1 MTATAPSPESRRTAF
16 FTLEDAKISFSIIC
30 CTCGIGTLAMPSNF
44 ARAGPVYGTL
54 AMLFMAFANIYA
66 TVALSRVIL
75 VAPPSVKTFSDVGDW
90 VLGRTGRYLVNVSQL
105 LVCLLLPC
113 AFLVLGSTLLDVL
126 FPDSFSQIFW
136 IVFVAVTA
144 VPACLIPT
152 LKAAATVAFIG
163 CMGTVIADV
172 VGVSI
177 LEWEMRGHPAAPA
190 PDLSLHQVLTAFG
203 NLSLAYGVAVL
214 IPDLQRQHSQP
225 KRMPRVIAVSL
236 GIGSAFFLAVAIA
249 GYVAGGCQLSANL
262 LFSIVNIS
270 DPSSPSALGFVPNHG
285 AVIMAYLF
293 MHLHVVIVLST
304 VLQPPFYMAE
314 RLILG
319 MHQDPVE
326 AVSAQQ
332 DKPEENDGWEELRDK
347 LSTNGH
353 PVTSVHG
360 RAARDLESNAGSD
373 TETLSNS
380 AKRELEEKE
389 HDETQLSDYS
399 GSANVCRYVTLRLVI
414 MAILVAAAIGF
425 RSHFLDLVDFTGASA
440 ITVCCLV
447 LPLVFY
453 LKVFWRDLPMYERVV
468 AVVVIVVCTVVGC
481 YVMIYAGKNLFNPDS
496 DSATFPYCSDEFQS
510 DPYYVRNSTA

>member
-1 MTATAPSPESRRTAF
+1 MAAF

-30 CTCGIGTLAMPSNF
+30 CICGIGTLAMPSNF
-44 ARAGPVYGTL
+44 ARAGPVYGTI

-75 VAPPSVKTFSDVGDW
+75 VAPPSVKTFGDVGGW
-90 VLGRTGRYLVNVSQL
+90 VLGAPGRYAVMISQL

-126 FPDSFSQIFW
+126 FPDAFSQIFW
-136 IVFVAVTA
+136 IIFMAITA

-163 CMGTVIADV
+163 CMGTIIADV
-172 VGVSI
+172 VGVSV
-177 LEWEMRGHPAAPA
+177 LEWEMRGHPAAPS
-190 PDLSLHQVLTAFG
+190 PDISLHQVLTAFG

-225 KRMPRVIAVSL
+225 KRMPRVIVVSL

-262 LFSIVNIS
+262 LFSIVNIA
-270 DPSSPSALGFVPNHG
+270 DPSAPSALGFVPDHG

-319 MHQDPVE
+319 MHKD
-326 AVSAQQ
+326 AVAIQAE
-332 DKPEENDGWEELRDK
+332 DNDGWEEIRDK
-347 LSTNGH
+347 MSTND
-353 PVTSVHG
+353 PSVN
-360 RAARDLESNAGSD
+360 ARDLENNADSD

-380 AKRELEEKE
+380 AKREQEEKE
-389 HDETQLSDYS
+389 HDDAQLSDYS
-399 GSANVCRYVTLRLVI
+399 GSANVFRYVTLRLVI
-414 MAILVAAAIGF
+414 MAILVGAAIGF
-425 RSHFLDLVDFTGASA
+425 RDHFLDLVDFTGASA

-447 LPLVFY
+447 LPLIFY

-468 AVVVIVVCTVVGC
+468 AAVVIVVCTVVGC
-481 YVMIYAGKNLFNPDS
+481 YVMIYAGKNLFSPDS
-496 DSATFPYCSDEFQS
+496 DSATFPYCSEEFQS
-510 DPYYVRNSTA
+510 EPYYVRNPTA

>member
-1 MTATAPSPESRRTAF
+1 MAAMTPSEPRRSAF

-30 CTCGIGTLAMPSNF
+30 CICGIGTLAMPSNF
-44 ARAGPVYGTL
+44 ARAGPVYGTI
-54 AMLFMAFANIYA
+54 AMSFMAFANIYA

-75 VAPPSVKTFSDVGDW
+75 VAPPSVQTFSDVGEW
-90 VLGRTGRYLVNVSQL
+90 VLGKTGRYLVNVSQL

-136 IVFVAVTA
+136 IIFMAVTA

-163 CMGTVIADV
+163 CMGTIIADV
-172 VGVSI
+172 VGVSV
-177 LEWEMRGHPAAPA
+177 LEWEMRGHPTAPS
-190 PDLSLHQVLTAFG
+190 PDISLHQVLTAFG

-214 IPDLQRQHSQP
+214 IPDLQR
-225 KRMPRVIAVSL
+225 
-236 GIGSAFFLAVAIA
+236 IGSAFFLAVAIA

-285 AVIMAYLF
+285 AVIMAYMF

-319 MHQDPVE
+319 MHKDPV
-326 AVSAQQ
+326 AVSIPE
-332 DKPEENDGWEELRDK
+332 KPDENDGWEELRDK
-347 LSTNGH
+347 LSTNG
-353 PVTSVHG
+353 PVTSVNEH
-360 RAARDLESNAGSD
+360 AARDLESNADSD
-373 TETLSNS
+373 IDTLSNS
-380 AKRELEEKE
+380 AKREQEEKE
-389 HDETQLSDYS
+389 HDEAQLSDYS
-399 GSANVCRYVTLRLVI
+399 GSANVFRYVTLRLVI
-414 MAILVAAAIGF
+414 MAILVGAAIGF

-481 YVMIYAGKNLFNPDS
+481 YVMIDAGKNLFNPDS
-496 DSATFPYCSDEFQS
+496 DGVTFPYCPAEHQS
-510 DPYYVRNSTA
+510 EPYYVRNSTA

>member
-1 MTATAPSPESRRTAF
+1 MASSSELRRSAF

-30 CTCGIGTLAMPSNF
+30 CICGIGTLAMPSNY
-44 ARAGPVYGTL
+44 ARAGPVYGSL
-54 AMLFMAFANIYA
+54 AMLFMAFSNIYA
-66 TVALSRVIL
+66 TVALSRVLL
-75 VAPPSVKTFSDVGDW
+75 VAPPSVKTFSDVGEW
-90 VLGRTGRYLVNVSQL
+90 VLGTTGRYLVNVSQL

-126 FPDSFSQIFW
+126 FPDSFSQVFW
-136 IVFVAVTA
+136 IIFMAITA
-144 VPACLIPT
+144 IPACLIPT

-163 CMGTVIADV
+163 CMGTIIADV
-172 VGVSI
+172 VGVSV
-177 LEWEMRGHPAAPA
+177 LEWEMRGHPTAPA
-190 PDLSLHQVLTAFG
+190 PDISLHQVLTAFG

-225 KRMPRVIAVSL
+225 KRMPRVIVVSL

-262 LFSIVNIS
+262 LFSIVNIA
-270 DPSSPSALGFVPNHG
+270 DPSSPSALGFVPNHA

-314 RLILG
+314 RLILD
-319 MHQDPVE
+319 MHKSEE
-326 AVSAQQ
+326 AASLQ
-332 DKPEENDGWEELRDK
+332 DKSNDNDGWEELRDK
-347 LSTNGH
+347 LSTNG
-353 PVTSVHG
+353 PMVSTNG
-360 RAARDLESNAGSD
+360 RAGQDLESNAGSD
-373 TETLSNS
+373 TDTLSNS
-380 AKRELEEKE
+380 AKREQQEKE
-389 HDETQLSDYS
+389 HDKAQLSDYS
-399 GSANVCRYVTLRLVI
+399 GSTNVIRYVTLRLVI

-453 LKVFWRDLPMYERVV
+453 LKVFYRDLPMYERVV
-468 AVVVIVVCTVVGC
+468 ALVVIVTCTVVGS

-496 DSATFPYCSDEFQS
+496 DSATFPYCADEFQS
-510 DPYYVRNSTA
+510 EPYYVRNSTSA

>member
-1 MTATAPSPESRRTAF
+1 MTDSRF

-30 CTCGIGTLAMPSNF
+30 CICGIGTLSMPSNF

-54 AMLFMAFANIYA
+54 AMVFMAFANIYA

-75 VAPPSVKTFSDVGDW
+75 VAPPTVKTFGDVGEW
-90 VLGRTGRYLVNVSQL
+90 VLGKAGRYAVMVSQL

-136 IVFVAVTA
+136 IVFMAITA
-144 VPACLIPT
+144 IPACLIPT

-163 CMGTVIADV
+163 CIGTIIADV
-172 VGVSI
+172 VGVSV
-177 LEWEMRGHPAAPA
+177 LEWEMRGHPAAPS
-190 PDLSLHQVLTAFG
+190 PDISLHQVLTAFG

-225 KRMPRVIAVSL
+225 KRMPRVIVVSL
-236 GIGSAFFLAVAIA
+236 GIGSVFFLAVAIA
-249 GYVAGGCQLSANL
+249 GYVAGVCQLSANL
-262 LFSIVNIS
+262 LFSIVNIA
-270 DPSSPSALGFVPNHG
+270 DPSAPSALGFVPDHG

-319 MHQDPVE
+319 MHRDSTD
-326 AVSAQQ
+326 AASIQQ
-332 DKPEENDGWEELRDK
+332 DKEDNDGWEELRDK
-347 LSTNGH
+347 LSTHG
-353 PVTSVHG
+353 PVTSITGHVT
-360 RAARDLESNAGSD
+360 RDLERNDDSD
-373 TETLSNS
+373 NETLSNS
-380 AKRELEEKE
+380 AKREQEEKE
-389 HDETQLSDYS
+389 HDEAQLSDYS
-399 GSANVCRYVTLRLVI
+399 GAANVLRYVTLRLVI
-414 MAILVAAAIGF
+414 MALLVAAAIGF

-453 LKVFWRDLPMYERVV
+453 LKVFWRDLPLYERAVV
-468 AVVVIVVCTVVGC
+468 LVVIVVCTVVGC

-496 DSATFPYCSDEFQS
+496 SSATFPYCAEEYQS
-510 DPYYVRNSTA
+510 EPYYVRNSTSSTSA

>member
-1 MTATAPSPESRRTAF
+1 MAPSSRSAF

-30 CTCGIGTLAMPSNF
+30 CICGIGTLAMPSNF
-44 ARAGPVYGTL
+44 ARAGPVYGTI

-75 VAPPSVKTFSDVGDW
+75 VAPPSVKTFSDVGEW
-90 VLGRTGRYLVNVSQL
+90 VLGKTGRYLVSVSQL

-113 AFLVLGSTLLDVL
+113 AFLILGSTLLDVL
-126 FPDSFSQIFW
+126 FPDAFSQIFW
-136 IVFVAVTA
+136 IIFMAITA

-163 CMGTVIADV
+163 CMGTIIADV
-172 VGVSI
+172 VGVSV
-177 LEWEMRGHPAAPA
+177 LEWEMRGHPAAPS
-190 PDLSLHQVLTAFG
+190 PDISLHQVLTAFG

-225 KRMPRVIAVSL
+225 KRMPRVIMVSL
-236 GIGSAFFLAVAIA
+236 GIGSVFFLAVAIA

-270 DPSSPSALGFVPNHG
+270 DPSAPSALGFVPNHG

-319 MHQDPVE
+319 MHKDPVDAASIQAE
-326 AVSAQQ
+326 
-332 DKPEENDGWEELRDK
+332 DNDGWEEMRDK
-347 LSTNGH
+347 MSTNG
-353 PVTSVHG
+353 PVASIN
-360 RAARDLESNAGSD
+360 APDLESNAGSD

-389 HDETQLSDYS
+389 HDDAQLSDYS
-399 GSANVCRYVTLRLVI
+399 GSTNVFRYVTLRLVI
-414 MAILVAAAIGF
+414 MAILVGAAIGF

-447 LPLVFY
+447 LPLIFY

-468 AVVVIVVCTVVGC
+468 ATVVIVVCTVVGC

-496 DSATFPYCSDEFQS
+496 DSATFPYCSEEFQS
-510 DPYYVRNSTA
+510 DPYYVRNSTSTSA

>member
-1 MTATAPSPESRRTAF
+1 MAAMTPSEPRRSAF

-30 CTCGIGTLAMPSNF
+30 CICGIGTLAMPSNF
-44 ARAGPVYGTL
+44 ARAGPVYGTI
-54 AMLFMAFANIYA
+54 AMSFMAFANIYA

-75 VAPPSVKTFSDVGDW
+75 VAPPSVQTFSDVGEW
-90 VLGRTGRYLVNVSQL
+90 VLGKTGRYLVNVSQL

-136 IVFVAVTA
+136 IIFMAVTA

-163 CMGTVIADV
+163 CMGTIIADV
-172 VGVSI
+172 VGVSV
-177 LEWEMRGHPAAPA
+177 LEWEMRGHPTAPS
-190 PDLSLHQVLTAFG
+190 PDISLHQVLTAFG

-225 KRMPRVIAVSL
+225 KRMPRVIVVSL

-285 AVIMAYLF
+285 AVIMAYMF

-319 MHQDPVE
+319 MHKDPV
-326 AVSAQQ
+326 AVSIPE
-332 DKPEENDGWEELRDK
+332 KPDENDGWEELRDK
-347 LSTNGH
+347 LSTNG
-353 PVTSVHG
+353 PVTSVNEH
-360 RAARDLESNAGSD
+360 AARDLESNADSD
-373 TETLSNS
+373 IDTLSNS
-380 AKRELEEKE
+380 AKREQEEKE
-389 HDETQLSDYS
+389 HDEAQLSDYS
-399 GSANVCRYVTLRLVI
+399 GSANVFRYVTLRLVI
-414 MAILVAAAIGF
+414 MSILVGAAIGF

-481 YVMIYAGKNLFNPDS
+481 YVMIDAGKNLFNPDS
-496 DSATFPYCSDEFQS
+496 DGVTFPYCPAEHQS
-510 DPYYVRNSTA
+510 EPYYVRNSTA